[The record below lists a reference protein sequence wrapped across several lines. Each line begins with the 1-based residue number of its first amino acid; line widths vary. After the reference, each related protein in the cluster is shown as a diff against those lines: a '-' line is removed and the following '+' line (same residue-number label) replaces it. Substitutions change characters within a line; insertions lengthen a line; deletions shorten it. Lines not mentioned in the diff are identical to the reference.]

1 MPLTNDNRERI
12 DDDDDDVKRHFE
24 YEIAMTL
31 DVIDIKMT
39 AS

>member
-1 MPLTNDNRERI
+1 MPLTNDNRKRI

-24 YEIAMTL
+24 YEMTMTP
-31 DVIDIKMT
+31 DVIDIKIT